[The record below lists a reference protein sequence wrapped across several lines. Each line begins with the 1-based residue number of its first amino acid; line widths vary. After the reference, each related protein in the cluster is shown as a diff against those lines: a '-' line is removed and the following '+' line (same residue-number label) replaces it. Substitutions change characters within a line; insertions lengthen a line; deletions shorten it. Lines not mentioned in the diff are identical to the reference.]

1 MAETTHAS
9 NGKQSDNKH
18 GDGQHTDHS
27 VHTDNTAV
35 HEISDQQLVDDFC
48 SGDASAFSA
57 IFTKHRRRLRG
68 VARRYAG
75 NDHDID
81 DIVQDAMLKASTK
94 LDTYRAESAL
104 TTWLHRL
111 VMNAGY
117 DHLNHKHR
125 METPTIDAD
134 VVPHDRNPALAYD
147 PAGSVDARIYLNDA
161 LEQLSPEQREA
172 LTLTDIAGY
181 SIFEVAKHQGV
192 APGTVKSRRWRARQ
206 AVREAVEN
214 AQASS

>member
-1 MAETTHAS
+1 MGEAQSGGIMTKNS
-9 NGKQSDNKH
+9 NQ
-18 GDGQHTDHS
+18 T
-27 VHTDNTAV
+27 
-35 HEISDQQLVDDFC
+35 EISDQQLVDEFC
-48 SGDASAFSA
+48 RGDTSAFDA

-75 NDHDID
+75 NDHDVD
-81 DIVQDAMLKASTK
+81 DIVQDAMFKASTK
-94 LDTYRAESAL
+94 LNTYRAESAL

-125 METPTIDAD
+125 RETPTIDAE

-147 PAGSVDARIYLNDA
+147 PASSVDAQIYLQEA
-161 LEQLSPEQREA
+161 LEQLSPEHREA

-181 SIFEVAKHQGV
+181 SIFEVAKMHNV

-206 AVREAVEN
+206 AVREAVEK
-214 AQASS
+214 AQTG

>member
-18 GDGQHTDHS
+18 HTDHS
-27 VHTDNTAV
+27 VHTDDTAV

-125 METPTIDAD
+125 RETPTIDAD
-134 VVPHDRNPALAYD
+134 VVPHDRNPALA
-147 PAGSVDARIYLNDA
+147 
-161 LEQLSPEQREA
+161 
-172 LTLTDIAGY
+172 
-181 SIFEVAKHQGV
+181 
-192 APGTVKSRRWRARQ
+192 
-206 AVREAVEN
+206 
-214 AQASS
+214 

>member
-1 MAETTHAS
+1 MTE
-9 NGKQSDNKH
+9 
-18 GDGQHTDHS
+18 HT
-27 VHTDNTAV
+27 
-35 HEISDQQLVDDFC
+35 EISDQQLVDDFC
-48 SGDASAFSA
+48 SGDASAFNA

-81 DIVQDAMLKASTK
+81 DIMQDAMLKASTK

-104 TTWLHRL
+104 STWLHRL

-117 DHLNHKHR
+117 DYLNHKHR
-125 METPTIDAD
+125 RETPTIDAE
-134 VVPHDRNPALAYD
+134 VVPHDHNPALGYD
-147 PAGSVDARIYLNDA
+147 PAGSVDARIYLQDA
-161 LEQLSPEQREA
+161 LAELAEEQREA

-181 SIFEVAKHQGV
+181 SIFEVAKQQGV

-206 AVREAVEN
+206 AIRDAVER
-214 AQASS
+214 AQTG